1 MATYGPKAVAA
12 PAGAIIVH
20 PGDDVTA
27 IVNSAPAGATFY
39 FEAGVYRGLSLAPK
53 DGQTFIGAEG
63 AVINGSELLTGFTS
77 EGSHWVIGG
86 QTQEGL
92 RVATDL
98 GDGVS
103 MRPGYPE
110 TVFIDDQPMKPVD
123 SLSKLV
129 SGTFYFDYAADRI
142 YIADDPTGRKV
153 EAGKLDHAFEGSAD
167 GVTVQNFVIEKY
179 NPPTQQAAIQADQS
193 WTIQDNEIRLNYA
206 LGVHTMGNSKIVGN
220 YVHDNGNMGIG
231 ATGSDV
237 LVEGNEI
244 AHNGWWSGIQVF
256 WEGGGSKFAYT
267 DRLVVR
273 DNYSHDNHGFG
284 LWTDIDNVNSLYE
297 NNVVVDNSG
306 GGITHEI
313 SYDATI
319 RNNVLIGNGYESQG
333 DGWMWGGQ
341 IQIQNSQNVDI
352 YGNRVDM
359 SGADGGNGIA
369 LIQQSRGSGAYG
381 AYTTTGNSIHDNTIV
396 STDGNGKIGGAADF
410 NASGMLY
417 GGNVWSNNHYY
428 LSGDNQFA
436 WGAADTLAEFQA
448 ATGETG
454 TVSQAYPDTSSWM
467 SGMPVDDANAPVIA
481 IDTVEGDDVLS
492 FPETQGGLQVSG
504 TATGADGQTIEV
516 GVYDGLNNPVFTET
530 ATVAADGTWNVTFDQ
545 TDAQTLTG
553 HDYSIRATV
562 ADAAG
567 NTAEA
572 EHDFTSTVCFMP
584 GTMIRTPDGE
594 VAVETLKRGD
604 LVLTADNRAEPVVW
618 IGRQT
623 VSRLFSNPARVWPIR
638 IRTGALGENVP
649 SRDLLISP
657 DHAILV
663 DGILVQA
670 GALVN
675 GLSVTRE
682 DKVPAT
688 FTYYH
693 VETGDHS
700 LILAE
705 NVPAETFVDNADRLG
720 FDNWDEHQAIYP
732 EGKAIVEMPYPRAQS
747 ARQIPQAIRERLSQR
762 AAELLGEG
770 SAAAA

>member
-12 PAGAIIVH
+12 PAGATIVH

-63 AVINGSELLTGFTS
+63 AVINGSDLLTGFTS

-179 NPPTQQAAIQADQS
+179 NSPTQQAAIEAGQS
-193 WTIQDNEIRLNYA
+193 WTIQDNEVRLNYGI
-206 LGVHTMGNSKIVGN
+206 GVHTWGNSKIAGN
-220 YVHDNGNMGIG
+220 DVHDNGEMGIG

-244 AHNGWWSGIQVF
+244 ANNGWWSGIQVF

-267 DRLVVR
+267 DGLVVR
-273 DNYSHDNHGFG
+273 GNYSHDNHGFG
-284 LWTDIDNVNSLYE
+284 LWTDIDNVNTLYE
-297 NNVVVDNSG
+297 DNVVVDNSG

-319 RNNVLIGNGYESQG
+319 RNNVLMGNGYESQG

-352 YGNRVDM
+352 YGNRIDM

-381 AYTTTGNSIHDNTIV
+381 PYTTTGNTIHDNTIV
-396 STDGNGKIGGAADF
+396 STDGNGKIGGAADY
-410 NASGMLY
+410 NESGMLN

-428 LSGDNQFA
+428 LSGDSQFK
-436 WGAADTLAEFQA
+436 WGTADTLPEFKA

-467 SGMPVDDANAPVIA
+467 TM
-481 IDTVEGDDVLS
+481 
-492 FPETQGGLQVSG
+492 
-504 TATGADGQTIEV
+504 
-516 GVYDGLNNPVFTET
+516 
-530 ATVAADGTWNVTFDQ
+530 
-545 TDAQTLTG
+545 
-553 HDYSIRATV
+553 
-562 ADAAG
+562 
-567 NTAEA
+567 
-572 EHDFTSTVCFMP
+572 CFMP

-594 VAVETLKRGD
+594 VAVESLKRGD

-618 IGRQT
+618 IGRRT
-623 VSRLFSNPARVWPIR
+623 VSRLFSDPAQVWPIR
-638 IRTGALGENVP
+638 IRIGALGENVP

-663 DGILVQA
+663 DGMLVQA

-675 GLSVTRE
+675 GLSITRE
-682 DKVPAT
+682 GKVPAT

-705 NVPAETFVDNADRLG
+705 NVPAETFVDNADRLA

-747 ARQIPQAIRERLSQR
+747 ARQLPQATRERLSQR
-762 AAELLGEG
+762 GVELLGDG
-770 SAAAA
+770 SVAAA